1 MHLKDSLLIFFLAQ
15 IHNRGSKS
23 ENQTIRRYGIV
34 FRIVFLLKR
43 IRRSDEIE
51 CSESSSFR
59 PAYRLSLKL
68 LFPILHSPLGAT
80 EPQRNK
86 GQRRDR
92 GIPFEGVRSRSRSPE
107 ESFGR
112 IQTEYLLKKNQT
124 KARKLPNR
132 WGMKSRPF
140 RLRKRPKVK
149 GERTKE
155 SGPVC
160 LEWER
165 SRVWACL
172 SSQVPR
178 WKVNIWNEYGY
189 ETETSRLTLS
199 SLLIRVFPEPA
210 LSTDSKVWVCL
221 LPLPLRGSI
230 SSSLSAD
237 PTEQLKNSCL
247 KQILWDHLILENL
260 AISRFLHFLSY

>member
-165 SRVWACL
+165 SRVWAEPAYPARC
-172 SSQVPR
+172 R
-178 WKVNIWNEYGY
+178 GE
-189 ETETSRLTLS
+189 RLTYGM
-199 SLLIRVFPEPA
+199 
-210 LSTDSKVWVCL
+210 STAMK
-221 LPLPLRGSI
+221 PKPRG
-230 SSSLSAD
+230 
-237 PTEQLKNSCL
+237 
-247 KQILWDHLILENL
+247 W
-260 AISRFLHFLSY
+260 RFLPYLSECFRNQLCQLTPRYGSAFFPYRSVGQFHRAFQLTRLNN